1 MKLFAVLAVVF
12 SLIASPVLAGMIQ
25 VQEADEA
32 ATCELRSAGMVTT
45 WPENGVIFP
54 REDNCAAAEADT
66 RDDAAQEGA
75 LEVAGYSPADN
86 R

>member
-1 MKLFAVLAVVF
+1 MKVFGVLAVVF

-32 ATCELRSAGMVTT
+32 ATCELRSSGMVTPA
-45 WPENGVIFP
+45 PENGVIFP

-66 RDDAAQEGA
+66 REDGPQEGA
-75 LEVAGYSPADN
+75 IEIAGLSPADN